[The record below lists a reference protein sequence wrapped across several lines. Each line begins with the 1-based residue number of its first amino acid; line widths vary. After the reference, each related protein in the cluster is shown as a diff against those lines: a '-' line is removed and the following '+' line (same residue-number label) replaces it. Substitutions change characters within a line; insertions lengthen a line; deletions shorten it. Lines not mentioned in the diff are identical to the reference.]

1 MSVLFDVINALI
13 PSRTPLPPPEERKR
27 LRKAHGLT
35 VDEVAK
41 ALRVRRAT
49 VSGWESG
56 KTDPRPPERDAYAR
70 LLGKLAELYP
80 TEPPGPSESLETSG
94 AEAAAPSGTT
104 VGVPPQEPS
113 AGGASASAPSAPAPQ
128 ASPGPQPG
136 RETGSSAARTARSR
150 PSAPASTPT
159 EVRPAQVL
167 SLGDEGAEHDGARAA
182 QAEAGQ
188 AVGGGRGDGE
198 A

>member
-1 MSVLFDVINALI
+1 MSVLFDVIDALI

-70 LLGKLAELYP
+70 LLG
-80 TEPPGPSESLETSG
+80 
-94 AEAAAPSGTT
+94 
-104 VGVPPQEPS
+104 
-113 AGGASASAPSAPAPQ
+113 
-128 ASPGPQPG
+128 
-136 RETGSSAARTARSR
+136 
-150 PSAPASTPT
+150 
-159 EVRPAQVL
+159 
-167 SLGDEGAEHDGARAA
+167 
-182 QAEAGQ
+182 
-188 AVGGGRGDGE
+188 
-198 A
+198 